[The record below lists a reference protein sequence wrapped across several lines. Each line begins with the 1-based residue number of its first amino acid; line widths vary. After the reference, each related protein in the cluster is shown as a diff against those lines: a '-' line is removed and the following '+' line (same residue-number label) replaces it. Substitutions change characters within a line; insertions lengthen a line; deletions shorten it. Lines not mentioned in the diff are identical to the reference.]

1 MRKLIVV
8 LLVSAA
14 FVAGF
19 FMPTDVKPNCPTEDS
34 CAIDDRDGEWRIT
47 ETTP

>member
-8 LLVSAA
+8 LLVPAA

-34 CAIDDRDGEWRIT
+34 CAIDYRDGEWHIT
-47 ETTP
+47 ETMP